1 VTDLKRIIEAIL
13 FAVPRPVT
21 RKQLQKKLEPYPVGE
36 IDKALKDLI
45 NEYAYSERAIEIA
58 HVSGGYQMRTRY
70 HFREWVRKFVRSKD
84 VILTQA
90 MMEVLAIAAYR
101 QPVPKSEMDRI
112 RGVDCS
118 RTIRQLLERR
128 LIEPAGR
135 GADGG
140 SELLFRTTQK
150 FLEVYN
156 LNDISDLP
164 TFREIETL
172 DR

>member
-1 VTDLKRIIEAIL
+1 MTDLKRIIEAIL
-13 FAVPRPVT
+13 FVAPRPVN
-21 RKQLQKKLEPYPVGE
+21 RKQLQRKLEKFPASEVE
-36 IDKALKDLI
+36 KALQELV
-45 NEYAYSERAIEIA
+45 NEYAYSERAMEIVQ
-58 HVSGGYQMRTRY
+58 VSGGYQMRTRY
-70 HFREWVRKFVRSKD
+70 HFREWVRKFVRAKD
-84 VILTQA
+84 VVLTQA
-90 MMEVLAIAAYR
+90 MMEVLAITAYK
-101 QPVPKSEMDRI
+101 QPVAKTEMDHI

-135 GADGG
+135 GVDGG
-140 SELLFRTTQK
+140 KELLFRTTGK

-164 TFREIETL
+164 TFRELETL